1 MIRQIFREAN
11 LPLPTEKVD
20 AKGKVKW
27 GVDNLYPQ
35 FLNGLYYDNPIHQ
48 GIIDQKT
55 KFITA
60 GGITVTDATAEE
72 NGKSAFTLTEIVEM
86 LAKDNEIAN
95 AFAIHWKKDV
105 LTGKWYALPLD
116 YELVRCLEGLNYFE
130 VSDDWSKTSQTA
142 EKTGYKKLK
151 NIKNVTDEDLECIQY
166 NIERPKQRKI
176 EKSKDLTAN
185 YYPAPPYSGAIT
197 SIMAGIE
204 MDFFTFSEVINGY
217 KGGSV
222 IALNDGVPES
232 PQEED
237 KIIKRIKEDATDRDK
252 QGGMTILFSDGK
264 DRAPE
269 IHQLNGNDLD
279 KRYIESNKEILK
291 KIMIAHGV
299 ISPALFGVL
308 SESMFGSK
316 EEMEIAY
323 KLFQENYARARQN
336 TIAEALNWA
345 WEKLNK
351 TQLGLTFNDYIL
363 SLDQNVAETNVV
375 SSALNGMSDLLAS
388 KVLTSLTVNEIRSL
402 AKLAPVANGDTIPSA
417 TPAGFKAVD
426 PIIDAFSK
434 VGTDRDSVNI
444 ISSREY
450 NDYED
455 NEDEFKREFLSNR
468 FAVALTDDDRN
479 ILQMIK
485 AGESYDAI
493 SKAIGKGGAYL
504 SKRLFVLKDN
514 GYVDGWNITDK
525 GQSAAA
531 VIAELEVVYSYE
543 ERPNAPDLVAGGSS
557 RPFCS
562 ALLSMNKV
570 YTRLE
575 IDAISAQ
582 VDRDVWRYR
591 GGWYHNPDTEVN
603 TPSCRHQWKQN
614 IIVR

>member
-27 GVDNLYPQ
+27 GIDNLYPQ

-72 NGKSAFTLTEIVEM
+72 NGKSAFSLTEIVEM

-130 VSDDWSKTSQTA
+130 ISDDWSKTSQTL
-142 EKTGYKKLK
+142 EKTGYKRLK

-269 IHQLNGNDLD
+269 IHQLSGNDLD

-336 TIAEALNWA
+336 TISEALNWA

-375 SSALNGMSDLLAS
+375 SSALNGMSPLVAN
-388 KVLTSLTVNEIRSL
+388 KVLSSLTINEIRAL
-402 AKLAPVANGDTIPSA
+402 ARLAPIANGDTIPTA
-417 TPAGFKAVD
+417 APAGFKAVD

-434 VGTDRDSVNI
+434 VGTERDSVNI

-493 SKAIGKGGAYL
+493 AKAIGKGGAYL

-514 GYVDGWNITDK
+514 GYVDGWNVTDK
-525 GQSAAA
+525 GQTAAA

-543 ERPNAPDLVAGGSS
+543 KRPNAPDLVAGGSS
-557 RPFCS
+557 RPFCE

-575 IDAISAQ
+575 IDTISAQ

-591 GGWYHNPDTEVN
+591 GGWYHNPDTEIN

>member
-1 MIRQIFREAN
+1 LI
-11 LPLPTEKVD
+11 
-20 AKGKVKW
+20 
-27 GVDNLYPQ
+27 
-35 FLNGLYYDNPIHQ
+35 
-48 GIIDQKT
+48 
-55 KFITA
+55 
-60 GGITVTDATAEE
+60 
-72 NGKSAFTLTEIVEM
+72 
-86 LAKDNEIAN
+86 
-95 AFAIHWKKDV
+95 
-105 LTGKWYALPLD
+105 
-116 YELVRCLEGLNYFE
+116 
-130 VSDDWSKTSQTA
+130 
-142 EKTGYKKLK
+142 

-217 KGGSV
+217 KGGAV

-232 PQEED
+232 EQEED

-252 QGGMTILFSDGK
+252 QGGLTILFSDGK

-269 IHQLNGNDLD
+269 IHQMNGNDLD
-279 KRYIESNKEILK
+279 KRYIESNKEILR

-336 TIAEALNWA
+336 TIEEALNWA

-363 SLDQNVAETNVV
+363 SLNQNVAETNAV
-375 SSALNGMSDLLAS
+375 SSALNGMSPLVAN
-388 KVLTSLTVNEIRSL
+388 KVLTALTVNEIRAL
-402 AKLAPVANGDTIPSA
+402 ARLAPIANGDTIPSA
-417 TPAGFKAVD
+417 APSGFKAMD

-543 ERPNAPDLVAGGSS
+543 KRPNAPDLVPGGSS
-557 RPFCS
+557 RPFCE
-562 ALLSMNKV
+562 ALIELNRV

-582 VDRDVWRYR
+582 VYRDVWRYR
-591 GGWYHNPDTEVN
+591 GGWYHNPNTEVN